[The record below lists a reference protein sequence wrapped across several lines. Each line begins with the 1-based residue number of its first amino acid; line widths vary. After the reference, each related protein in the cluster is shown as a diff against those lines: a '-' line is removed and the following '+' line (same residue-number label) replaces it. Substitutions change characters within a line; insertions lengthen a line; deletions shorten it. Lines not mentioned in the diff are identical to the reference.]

1 MAKML
6 PAGHCDE
13 PVVKQ
18 RSRRQNPQRV
28 GYLPGVMHPWR
39 MALGTPGGPVEL
51 EVVGVEHG
59 YSEGL
64 VLRGVDISAA
74 AGSTLVLLGPSG
86 CGKTTLLRLIAGL
99 DRPSAGSVKLGGEVV
114 VSPTKFV
121 PPERRHVGLVFQDG
135 ALFPH
140 LTVAKN
146 VAFGVARDGASR
158 ELAERALELVGL
170 AELAHRM
177 PSELSGGQRQRVA
190 VARAIAP
197 QPGVLLLDEPFASLD
212 ASLRVELR
220 TQVHR
225 LLRELE
231 ITSVFVTHD
240 QDEAF
245 VLGDAVAI
253 MRDGMILQVGP
264 PAEVYGHPV
273 DSWVARFVG
282 DANLVPGH
290 SAQGGARTRLGVV
303 PVASE
308 VVGPVEVLVRPEHLM
323 LSAGEGGIVRDV
335 EFYGHDTVYLVGYGD
350 DDIKARVGAAPAHRI
365 GDAVR
370 LDYVGPA
377 TVAYPTG

>member
-1 MAKML
+1 
-6 PAGHCDE
+6 
-13 PVVKQ
+13 
-18 RSRRQNPQRV
+18 
-28 GYLPGVMHPWR
+28 MHPWH

-99 DRPSAGSVKLGGEVV
+99 DRPSAGVVKLGGEVV
-114 VSPTKFV
+114 ASSTKFV

-146 VAFGVARDGASR
+146 VAFGVGRDGASR
-158 ELAERALELVGL
+158 ELAARALELVGL

-253 MRDGMILQVGP
+253 MRDGAILQVGS
-264 PAEVYGHPV
+264 PAEVYGHPAN
-273 DSWVARFVG
+273 SWVARFVG

-290 SAQGGARTRLGVV
+290 SEQGGARTRLGVV

-308 VVGPVEVLVRPEHLM
+308 VVGPVEVLVRPEHLT

-370 LDYVGPA
+370 LDYVGPV
-377 TVAYPTG
+377 TVAFPAD